1 MSEIDVL
8 VWSKNSPLQW
18 SDFKAES
25 HPAAFED
32 AHSVIKYRYT
42 WTVNSEKMG
51 SDILFFIENI
61 ELSVEFYRLLSWVRT
76 PDANDSLLKH
86 EQGHFDLAELVKR
99 ENLEKLQKFFYEK
112 QYPTRG
118 KNEEQRKQF
127 AKEDSGKIIGE
138 EVEKLEKQLLKR
150 RQDYD
155 EQTNFGLNSQ
165 KQLEYDLLFKKL
177 RQ

>member
-1 MSEIDVL
+1 MSDIDVL

-51 SDILFFIENI
+51 SEVVFFIENI
-61 ELSVEFYRLLSWVRT
+61 ELFTEFHRLLSWVKI
-76 PDANDSLLKH
+76 PNANHALLKH

-99 ENLEKLQKFFYEK
+99 ENLEKLQKIFYGK
-112 QYPTRG
+112 NYPTRG

-127 AKEDSGKIIGE
+127 AKEDSGRMIGK
-138 EVEKLEKQLLKR
+138 EVEELEKQLLER
-150 RQDYD
+150 LQDYD
-155 EQTNFGLNSQ
+155 DQTNFGQNSG
-165 KQLEYDLLFKKL
+165 KQSEFNMIFDKL
-177 RQ
+177 